1 MNDITHIPEM
11 LKFQFGSKI
20 FCSDGEGGVLTHVIF
35 DPAMLRLTS
44 IGVKQGRLFGK
55 SIDLPFDSIISAVEA
70 GVTLSV
76 KRSDL
81 TTTQDQIAEGA
92 VLTSKSIVENA
103 ESAAKGTLQLVAV
116 HPSSG
121 ELAYIVARELR
132 SGLDTLLQ
140 ESYVTKLA
148 GDKILVTIHEET
160 LHSLPPYKSDEVL
173 QREVESALF
182 DFTPLHIDLKA
193 ITARVSDSIL
203 YLDGNISSA
212 LRSDIML
219 DKVSSVTG
227 LAGIKNRVVADDA
240 LAAGLALALGQDAR
254 TRDLPIGVYPRLGI
268 VRLSGAVHNG
278 QQKAAAGEIA
288 ENYPGVRAVTN
299 DLVVD
304 PQATLLNVMSAS
316 EGGETKDV
324 IPGKYVRHTH

>member
-132 SGLDTLLQ
+132 
-140 ESYVTKLA
+140 
-148 GDKILVTIHEET
+148 
-160 LHSLPPYKSDEVL
+160 
-173 QREVESALF
+173 
-182 DFTPLHIDLKA
+182 
-193 ITARVSDSIL
+193 
-203 YLDGNISSA
+203 
-212 LRSDIML
+212 
-219 DKVSSVTG
+219 
-227 LAGIKNRVVADDA
+227 
-240 LAAGLALALGQDAR
+240 
-254 TRDLPIGVYPRLGI
+254 
-268 VRLSGAVHNG
+268 
-278 QQKAAAGEIA
+278 
-288 ENYPGVRAVTN
+288 
-299 DLVVD
+299 
-304 PQATLLNVMSAS
+304 
-316 EGGETKDV
+316 
-324 IPGKYVRHTH
+324 